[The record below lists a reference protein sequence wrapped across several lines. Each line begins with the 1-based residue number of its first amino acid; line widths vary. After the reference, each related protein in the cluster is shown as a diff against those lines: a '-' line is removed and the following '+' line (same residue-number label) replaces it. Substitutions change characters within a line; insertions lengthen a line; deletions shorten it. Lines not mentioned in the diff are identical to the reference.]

1 MDVMDELVIREYFNL
16 GKTIQGLQDRLN
28 HSRWL
33 FYQQTMTSHIEYTA
47 LGVVSVGFR
56 PDKEISKL
64 YERMEKIERRIA
76 RNTFRRRHFEDYLAH
91 LTVEDLERLESKYID
106 GEEVSISDKLLSDL
120 YAEID
125 EIETAICFRE
135 GLEPDPEKIVIDLNE
150 GVEGNLERLCEFFAL

>member
-16 GKTIQGLQDRLN
+16 GKTIQGLQDRLK

-56 PDKEISKL
+56 PDKEVTKL
-64 YERMEKIERRIA
+64 YERMEKIERRVA

-91 LTVEDLERLESKYID
+91 LPVEDLERLESKYIAC
-106 GEEVSISDKLLSDL
+106 ENVSIPEKLLSDL
-120 YAEID
+120 ASEID

-135 GLEPDPEKIVIDLNE
+135 ELDPEPEPLE
-150 GVEGNLERLCEFFAL
+150 LSGNVLADINMMAEVFAI